1 MADSDLIG
9 KLVRLKS
16 GSIGIVTDV
25 NKISKTLFLSILLS
39 GSGVINMRAE
49 DVEVL

>member
-1 MADSDLIG
+1 MAKNKLIG

-16 GSIGIVTDV
+16 GRVGIVTEV